1 MFKPQIWDLAFS
13 KPTVCVV
20 ISHHFLWADNGDIIH
35 QYISH
40 LICKNNGSAP
50 PVICY
55 MAICQVTMF
64 SRYQRRRVPEDHQSS
79 VTEPSL
85 GCLKRPLQ
93 LLLSKH
99 PEAAWN
105 WNRHLWIDMTSTQHC
120 IKHCIIYIY
129 IYYIIIMDF
138 VGICIAS
145 LYVGDIVSASH
156 SQGLRIHALFDLVKA
171 PCVSSGNICCNHW
184 FLFDDG
190 WTLPAT
196 TMGSCLY
203 TKTMK
208 KCIYMYMLCTLYI
221 YVHKT
226 IHYTCYV
233 SETFMA

>member
-1 MFKPQIWDLAFS
+1 MGVPLRSF
-13 KPTVCVV
+13 
-20 ISHHFLWADNGDIIH
+20 
-35 QYISH
+35 
-40 LICKNNGSAP
+40 
-50 PVICY
+50 
-55 MAICQVTMF
+55 VTWPF
-64 SRYQRRRVPEDHQSS
+64 VKSPCFPGIRGYVPEDHQSS

-105 WNRHLWIDMTSTQHC
+105 WNRHSWIDMTSTQHC
-120 IKHCIIYIY
+120 IKHSIH
-129 IYYIIIMDF
+129 IYYIIIIDF

-145 LYVGDIVSASH
+145 LYEGDVVSASH

-208 KCIYMYMLCTLYI
+208 KCIYIYAMYIIYI
-221 YVHKT
+221 CVHKT